1 MTVTIENGQLIA
13 KIAEKGAELQSLKSR
28 DENLEYI
35 WQADPKYWGKH
46 APILF
51 PIVGALKEGR
61 YTYEGQEYQL
71 PRHGFARDMEFT
83 VTHQTEDSVTMLLVA
98 DDTTRA
104 VYPFEFELSVHYELG
119 GEGLQVRY
127 EVNNPSQGEML
138 FSIGGH
144 PAFNV
149 PLSPELSFEDYYL
162 AFSPMKS
169 RIEFPLAGDLINI
182 NQRTLGATN
191 TNLRLTYDQFSNDA
205 LIYETKG
212 LTSVTIASEKS
223 PHSISI
229 SFNKMP
235 YVGIWTPY
243 PKEAPFLC
251 IEPWAGVADTV
262 DATGELSEKLGIQ
275 HLAPG
280 KKYQT
285 KYAIVVK

>member
-28 DENLEYI
+28 SENLEFI
-35 WQADPKYWGKH
+35 WQADPEYWGKH

-71 PRHGFARDMEFT
+71 SRHGFARDMEFT

-98 DDTTRA
+98 DDRTRA
-104 VYPFEFELSVHYELG
+104 VYPFEFELSVHYELA

-127 EVNNPSQGEML
+127 EVNNPSQREML

-162 AFSPMKS
+162 TFSPMKS
-169 RIEFPLAGDLINI
+169 RIELPLAGDLINI
-182 NQRTLGATN
+182 SQRTLGATN
-191 TNLRLTYDQFSNDA
+191 TNLRLTHDQFSKDA

-212 LTSVTIASEKS
+212 LTSITIASEKS
-223 PHSISI
+223 PHSVSVA
-229 SFNKMP
+229 FNNMP

-275 HLAPG
+275 RLAPG

-285 KYAIVVK
+285 KYAIIVK